1 MAFPVNNIRAAC
13 AKKNTTIKQLE
24 KDLGIGNGVIAK
36 WEKAKGSPPYS
47 RIVAIAAHLG
57 VSVSDLTGEE
67 QKEKPASVSEGE
79 LSEEERKFIE
89 WYRTQATDKEKAIVM
104 TIVDS
109 HT

>member
-13 AKKNTTIKQLE
+13 AKKGTTIKQVE
-24 KDLGIGNGVIAK
+24 KDLGFGNGIIAR
-36 WEKAKGSPPYS
+36 WETSRRYPPHD
-47 RIVAIAAHLG
+47 RLVAIAKHLD
-57 VSVSDLTGEE
+57 VPLSDLTGET
-67 QKEKPASVSEGE
+67 EKPASVSEGE

-109 HT
+109 DT